1 MARPYNVGMTDT
13 GTRDSNISMTNKNGV
28 VETKNNLTGTVRY
41 GSTTN
46 PVGTVYYAGEDN
58 QNYLKNKYYGTDG
71 NNNNNNNNNY
81 YYNNSNNTG
90 YSTHEVRTT
99 TDDYVNLLKSLW
111 NQQKE
116 ASDAYA
122 KAQYEQYLNEIAQNT
137 EALKNR
143 ANLDMA
149 FTDRKIGQRY
159 GGGVYGKGLSQ
170 RSRNISNWGNKL
182 ADIRRDDA
190 TSRNN
195 AFASYNA
202 SLANNASTLANA
214 YVNTIL
220 PIWTDRQRYLDSLA
234 FNNSHQV

>member
-1 MARPYNVGMTDT
+1 MALTINRTTGVSGSTLGGLGKNINTTSKLKDNAKKISSVVSSNAQKLRDDYLKSQPDKTYYGDT
-13 GTRDSNISMTNKNGV
+13 GN
-28 VETKNNLTGTVRY
+28 TGT
-41 GSTTN
+41 
-46 PVGTVYYAGEDN
+46 D
-58 QNYLKNKYYGTDG
+58 
-71 NNNNNNNNNY
+71 
-81 YYNNSNNTG
+81 TG

-122 KAQYEQYLNEIAQNT
+122 KTQYEQYLNEIAQNT